1 MKRISIIVPVYN
13 VAQYLSQCIVSLL
26 QQTFN
31 PSAYEIILVDDGST
45 DNSPQ
50 ICRRFALQ
58 YPKQINLQHKKN
70 GGLSDA
76 RNYGLQFCS
85 GKYVLFIDADD
96 YVEPRMLE
104 RMYALTDGGHKKM
117 VECNFW
123 WEFPDQVKKDLRF
136 NYLSLKDY
144 LIHARVVAWN
154 KLYLRQWL
162 LDSRVLFPKGRLYED
177 QAFFFKTAAYLN
189 DLSEIAVD
197 QLPEVHYR
205 QRCDSIS
212 YSEASRLTD
221 IFWIYQDI
229 LNFYQDQPTKN
240 YQAEIEYRFC
250 RNLLGNVLLRKV
262 RHLKNQQQKREL
274 QQQIWRKIAVWF
286 PNWKKNPYL
295 KQGGAVNLY
304 LRLINPF
311 LASWLVKL

>member
-1 MKRISIIVPVYN
+1 MKKVSIIVPVYN
-13 VAQYLSQCIVSLL
+13 VAQYLAQCIKSLL

-31 PSAYEIILVDDGST
+31 ASTYEIILIDDGST
-45 DNSPQ
+45 DDSSQ
-50 ICRRFALQ
+50 ICQRFALQ
-58 YPKQINLQHKKN
+58 YPQRIRLQRKKN

-76 RNYGLQFCS
+76 RNYGLQFCQ

-104 RMYALTDGGHKKM
+104 RMYALTAGGHKKI

-123 WEFPDQVKKDLRF
+123 WEFADHAKKDLRF

-162 LDSRVLFPKGRLYED
+162 LNSQVLFPKGRLYED

-189 DLSEIAVD
+189 DVTEIAVD
-197 QLPEVHYR
+197 QLPEIHYR
-205 QRCDSIS
+205 QRNDSIS

-229 LNFYQDQPTKN
+229 LNFYQKQSSKN
-240 YQAEIEYRFC
+240 YQTEIEYRFC

-262 RHLKNQQQKREL
+262 RHLKEQQQKKEL

-311 LASWLVKL
+311 LASWLIKF